1 MSLKAFDE
9 NSAGRDAWVEF
20 RNVALRYSTQ
30 RGGDHLALQDL
41 NFSVRK
47 GEFLA
52 VLGPSGCGKS
62 TLLKLISGLLSPS
75 EGSVQLDRVPVNG
88 PRRDVG
94 MVFQQATLLPWDT
107 VLDNV
112 LLPAKIMRQP
122 NATKRAKEL
131 LEMVGL
137 SAYARSYPYELSGG
151 MQQRV
156 GIARSLIHDPQILL
170 MDEPFAALDALTRE
184 NMTIELQS
192 IWQRSKRTVLF
203 ITHSIPEAV
212 ILADRVLVMSKGP
225 GKVVHEELIDL
236 PRPRDLSSMASPE
249 FAAACDRLRRCFI
262 H

>member
-1 MSLKAFDE
+1 MAMADKDL
-9 NSAGRDAWVEF
+9 SAARPWVEF
-20 RNVALRYSTQ
+20 RDVELRYSTQ
-30 RGGDHLALQDL
+30 RGGSLLALQNL
-41 NFSVRK
+41 NFGVKK

-62 TLLKLISGLLSPS
+62 TLLKLVSGLLAPTK
-75 EGSVQLDRVPVNG
+75 GAVHLDGKPVSG

-107 VLDNV
+107 VLGNV
-112 LLPAKIMRQP
+112 MLPAKIMRQP
-122 NATKRAKEL
+122 GAEQRAHQL
-131 LEMVGL
+131 LDMVGL
-137 SAYARSYPYELSGG
+137 GAYAKHYPYELSGG

-156 GIARSLIHDPQILL
+156 GIARALIHDPQILL

-192 IWQRSKRTVLF
+192 IWQRSRRTVLF

-212 ILADRVLVMSKGP
+212 FLADRVLVMSKGP
-225 GKVVHEELIDL
+225 GQVVHEEIVEL
-236 PRPRDLSSMASPE
+236 PRPRDVSSMSSPE
-249 FAAACDRLRRCFI
+249 FTASCDRLRRCFI